1 MSPWRSQEPS
11 GLGLAG
17 TTARV
22 GAAVLIVLAV
32 ILAGLVVLGMAT
44 GTHRQFEKGEADLW
58 VVIAVQV
65 LGVISLL
72 TLVGVVRACIGVW
85 QGHRHRILRWTA
97 LAIPIWLVWAL
108 LRIGEYAS

>member
-1 MSPWRSQEPS
+1 
-11 GLGLAG
+11 
-17 TTARV
+17 
-22 GAAVLIVLAV
+22 
-32 ILAGLVVLGMAT
+32 
-44 GTHRQFEKGEADLW
+44 
-58 VVIAVQV
+58 
-65 LGVISLL
+65 LL